1 MDLLVFL
8 KKKEFYTSAIE
19 MFGSPTGHQNCFDL
33 TKLAPTAALQALDTI
48 FLLQRQKFNND
59 CSIQTT
65 FLKAAGHLMLRIPI
79 ASLHDSKV
87 DLPLFYSDKN
97 IESAYKSEY
106 SHGSYFH
113 LSNIEDEFDEDW
125 SNVGNVDALVSY
137 IMVEMKKLI
146 QEPTEHSA
154 LSPGKPR
161 SHSQNTRTWDNY
173 FINEYI
179 KNDQYIRDFE
189 SLVLREEN
197 DRLAGCKLVCNIIV
211 RWCTPYI
218 FFAGR
223 ETNEQALG
231 KEKTSGIKK
240 TGAPLQDLIT
250 HFNTL
255 DSEIVSLV
263 YYGQG
268 KRNMELSINALNEMI
283 GETQNTSES
292 IADGVFKLNNDLIK
306 KMPSKEL
313 QNLLLYLIN
322 GFKHGAET
330 TRREGKKD
338 STFSTFMACVKYQI
352 QC

>member
-1 MDLLVFL
+1 M
-8 KKKEFYTSAIE
+8 
-19 MFGSPTGHQNCFDL
+19 
-33 TKLAPTAALQALDTI
+33 
-48 FLLQRQKFNND
+48 
-59 CSIQTT
+59 
-65 FLKAAGHLMLRIPI
+65 
-79 ASLHDSKV
+79 
-87 DLPLFYSDKN
+87 
-97 IESAYKSEY
+97 
-106 SHGSYFH
+106 
-113 LSNIEDEFDEDW
+113 
-125 SNVGNVDALVSY
+125 NVDALVSY

-240 TGAPLQDLIT
+240 TGAPLQVDYS
-250 HFNTL
+250 FQ
-255 DSEIVSLV
+255 
-263 YYGQG
+263 Y
-268 KRNMELSINALNEMI
+268 R
-283 GETQNTSES
+283 
-292 IADGVFKLNNDLIK
+292 
-306 KMPSKEL
+306 
-313 QNLLLYLIN
+313 
-322 GFKHGAET
+322 
-330 TRREGKKD
+330 
-338 STFSTFMACVKYQI
+338 I
-352 QC
+352 QRL